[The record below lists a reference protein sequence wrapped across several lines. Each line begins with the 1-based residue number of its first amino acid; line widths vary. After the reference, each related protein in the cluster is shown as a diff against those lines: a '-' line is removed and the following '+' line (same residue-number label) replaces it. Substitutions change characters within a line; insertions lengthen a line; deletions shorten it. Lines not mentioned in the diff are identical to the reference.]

1 LSDAY
6 AIILAGGSGTRFW
19 PASRKALPKQ
29 LLPLGSSGD
38 LTLIAETVRRILPIV
53 PRERI
58 LIATGADLV
67 EASRRTLP
75 ELPASAFLG
84 EPLPRNTAPCIAW
97 AASIVA
103 RRDPEAVAM
112 VLPSDHRIADEASFL
127 RIVETALD
135 SARAGAITT
144 IGIEATRPDTGYGYI
159 ELGDPVSRES
169 PSGDF
174 AASLRRAKRFVEKPN
189 AALAKEYIESGRHVW
204 NGGMFFFRAQQ
215 MLDEIARHL
224 PELGAGIARIEAAAR
239 EGSDRERVVTK
250 EVFSSLASVSIDVG
264 LMEKLEV
271 IHVVPG
277 SFGWSDL
284 GSWESAWDL
293 AEKDQE
299 GNATNARIVT
309 VDARNNLLLDLRR
322 EKKGL
327 MAIVG
332 LHDMC
337 VVQTDD
343 ALLVIPRSRSQ
354 DVRAIVAELERRGER
369 DEL

>member
-1 LSDAY
+1 LSNAY

-38 LTLIAETVRRILPIV
+38 LTLIAETLRRILPIV

-84 EPLPRNTAPCIAW
+84 EPLARNTAPCIAW

-112 VLPSDHRIADEASFL
+112 VLPSDHRIADEQSFR
-127 RIVETALD
+127 RIVEIALD

-159 ELGDPVSRES
+159 ELGDAVSRE
-169 PSGDF
+169 
-174 AASLRRAKRFVEKPN
+174 LRRAKRFVEKPN
-189 AALAKEYIESGRHVW
+189 AALAKEYLESGRHVW
-204 NGGMFFFRAQQ
+204 NGGMFFFRVQQ
-215 MLDEIARHL
+215 MLDEVARHL

-239 EGSDRERVVTK
+239 EGSERERVVTK
-250 EVFSSLASVSIDVG
+250 EVFSGLTPVSIDVG

-284 GSWESAWDL
+284 GSWESAWEL
-293 AEKDQE
+293 AEKDAQ
-299 GNATNARIVT
+299 GNAANARTVT
-309 VDARNNLLLDLRR
+309 VDASNNLLLDLRR
-322 EKKGL
+322 GEKKGL
-327 MAIVG
+327 MAIAG

>member
-1 LSDAY
+1 MSQAY

-29 LLPLGSSGD
+29 LLPLGASRD
-38 LTLIAETVRRILPIV
+38 LTLIAETVQRILPLV

-67 EASRRTLP
+67 EASRRALP
-75 ELPASAFLG
+75 ELPSNAFLG
-84 EPLPRNTAPCIAW
+84 EPFARNTAPCIAW

-103 RRDPEAVAM
+103 RRDPAAVAM
-112 VLPSDHRIADEASFL
+112 VLPSDHRIADEPRFREIATL
-127 RIVETALD
+127 ALD

-159 ELGDPVSRES
+159 ELGDVVRP
-169 PSGDF
+169 GI
-174 AASLRRAKRFVEKPN
+174 RRVLRFVEKPDR
-189 AALAKEYIESGRHVW
+189 ARAQEYVASGRHVW
-204 NGGMFFFRAQQ
+204 NGGMFFFRARQ
-215 MLDEIARHL
+215 MLDEIRRHL
-224 PELGAGIARIEAAAR
+224 PALADGIASIEASAHEGAER
-239 EGSDRERVVTK
+239 EQAVVRS
-250 EVFSSLASVSIDVG
+250 VFEQVPAVSIDVG
-264 LMEKLEV
+264 LMEKLET

-293 AEKDQE
+293 AEKDAQ
-299 GNATNARIVT
+299 GNAGNAPFVA
-309 VDARNNLLLDLRR
+309 VDATNNLLYDLRSGPKR
-322 EKKGL
+322 GV
-327 MAIVG
+327 MTIVG
-332 LHDMC
+332 LHDVC

-354 DVRAIVAELERRGER
+354 DVRAVVAELARRGEH
-369 DEL
+369 DKL

>member
-1 LSDAY
+1 LSDTY

-53 PRERI
+53 SRERI

-84 EPLPRNTAPCIAW
+84 EPLARNTAPCIAW

-112 VLPSDHRIADEASFL
+112 VLPSDHRIVDEAGFR
-127 RIVETALD
+127 RIVEIALD
-135 SARAGAITT
+135 SARGGAITT

-159 ELGDPVSRES
+159 ELGDPVSGE
-169 PSGDF
+169 
-174 AASLRRAKRFVEKPN
+174 LRRALRFVEKPN
-189 AALAKEYIESGRHVW
+189 AALAKEYVESGRYLW

-215 MLDEIARHL
+215 MLDEVARHL
-224 PELGAGIARIEAAAR
+224 PELASGIARIQAAAR
-239 EGSDRERVVTK
+239 EGSERERAVTH
-250 EVFSSLASVSIDVG
+250 EVFAGLTPVSIDVG
-264 LMEKLEV
+264 LMEKLDV

-293 AEKDQE
+293 AEKDAQ
-299 GNATNARIVT
+299 GNATNARAVT
-309 VDARNNLLLDLRR
+309 VDARNNLLFDLRR

-332 LHDMC
+332 LHDVC